1 MAKLTRKEIKQIID
15 EAHRGGEDASLSGMD
30 LSELDLTGIDL
41 SEVNLFRADL
51 TKANLDTANLT
62 GSRLI
67 GATLH
72 QTMLHQAKLIRADL
86 RKANASQAYCSGA
99 DFSMADLR
107 AANLSGT
114 NFSRADLIV
123 ANFSE
128 ANLSGADLEGANL
141 NGADLSR
148 ANLTEANLGRTDL
161 IGANLSE
168 ANLRGAI
175 LNGAG
180 VAYTTFADVDLSQ
193 TKGLEAV
200 WHQGPSTIG
209 VDTLYRSR
217 GRIPRVFLRGAGVP
231 EDFIAYALTLFD
243 QAIQFYSC
251 FISYS
256 SKDQN
261 FAERLYADL
270 QNKGVRCWFAPEDM
284 KIGDKIKPAIDQAI
298 RLRDKLLL
306 IFSRNSIN
314 SDWVEREVETA
325 LEEEAKRKQV
335 VLFPVRLD
343 ETVMETDQAWAADIR
358 RARHIGDFSR
368 WKDHHAYQQAFER
381 LLRDLKAEGQV
392 R

>member
-1 MAKLTRKEIKQIID
+1 MAKLTRQEVEQIIAA
-15 EAHRGGEDASLSGMD
+15 AHQGGEDASLIGMD

-41 SEVNLFRADL
+41 SEVNLLKANL
-51 TKANLDTANLT
+51 TRANLDTANLT

-72 QTMLHQAKLIRADL
+72 RTMLNGAKLIRTDL

-107 AANLSGT
+107 AANLSRT

-141 NGADLSR
+141 SGADLSR
-148 ANLTEANLGRTDL
+148 ANLTDANLGRTDL

-168 ANLRGAI
+168 ANLRGTI

-209 VDTLYRSR
+209 VDTLYRSK
-217 GRIPRVFLRGAGVP
+217 GRIPRIFLRGAGVQ
-231 EDFIAYALTLFD
+231 EDFINYTLTLFD
-243 QAIQFYSC
+243 QAIQFYTC

-256 SKDQN
+256 SQDQA

-284 KIGDKIKPAIDQAI
+284 RIGDRLKPTIDQAI

-306 IFSRNSIN
+306 IISENSIHSN
-314 SDWVEREVETA
+314 WVEREVETA
-325 LEEEAKRKQV
+325 LEEEGRRHQT

-343 ETVMETDQAWAADIR
+343 QTVMETDQTWAADIR
-358 RARHIGDFSR
+358 RTRHIGDFSR
-368 WKDHHAYQQAFER
+368 WKDHDAYQQAFER
-381 LLRDLKAEGQV
+381 LLRDLKAEG
-392 R
+392 